1 MGEEYIHYT
10 DDEAHIV
17 RRLGAA
23 FVSLWPNIPEDV
35 REMIVEK
42 SLKVSD
48 SFQGG
53 AKLDEQV
60 RDFIAK
66 HAGEL

>member
-1 MGEEYIHYT
+1 MGDEYVNYT

-23 FVSLWPNIPEDV
+23 FVSLWPDIPEDV
-35 REMIVEK
+35 REKVVRK
-42 SLKVSD
+42 SLKVID
-48 SFQGG
+48 SYQGG
-53 AKLDEQV
+53 AQLDEQV

>member
-1 MGEEYIHYT
+1 MGDEYVHYT
-10 DDEAHIV
+10 DDEADIV

-23 FVSLWPNIPEDV
+23 FVSLWPNIPEDI
-35 REMIVEK
+35 REQVVEK
-42 SLKVSD
+42 SLKVID
-48 SFQGG
+48 LYQGG
-53 AKLDEQV
+53 AELDEQV

>member
-1 MGEEYIHYT
+1 MGVEYIHYT

-23 FVSLWPNIPEDV
+23 FVSLWPNLPEDV
-35 REMIVEK
+35 REQVVEK
-42 SLKVSD
+42 SLKVND
-48 SFQGG
+48 SYQGG
-53 AKLDEQV
+53 AQLDQDI

-66 HAGEL
+66 HAGEM